1 MNKIEAFEW
10 IDTQHDRMVETVLA
24 WSNINSGSF
33 NVEGVR
39 EMRKTLEKALAPLG
53 GEAEVLEVAPLQSV
67 SKTGELEEI
76 PLAEVLRIRKR
87 PNAPIKVALSGHM
100 DTVFPKG
107 SHFQEPKWLDDNT
120 INGPGVT
127 DLKGGLVCMMVAL
140 EALEK
145 SPLAEKIGWEIV
157 LNPDEEIGSQGSN
170 PFLVEAAKRNHVG
183 LIYEPSLADGT
194 MVGARKGSGNFVIVV
209 KGRAAHAGREIE
221 KGRNAIVLLAEMI
234 AELNALNG
242 KREGVT
248 LNAGKIEGGGPTN
261 IVPDTA
267 ILRFN
272 VRMPEMQDKQWL
284 QDEFDQM
291 LARYNEREGYE
302 VSLHGA
308 FTRPPKTLSDDNKR
322 LLELVRDCGAELGQ
336 EIKWQPTGGCCDG
349 NNMAAAGL
357 PNVDTLG
364 VRGGRIHSDEEF
376 LLVDSLT
383 ERAKLSAAILFK
395 LAEEGWN

>member
-53 GEAEVLEVAPLQSV
+53 GEAEVLEVSPLQSV